1 MIKITTALAA
11 LALPFAAQAQT
22 KLPPDAQPALEKREK
37 RIDSQPIRAFKVI
50 LVGDSTMAPG
60 SGWAS
65 MFCALHVKSTVNC
78 VNLGRGGRSTR
89 SYRSEG
95 SWTIALNE
103 AKVAGYEKTWVLIQF
118 GHNDQSTRAER
129 WTDLNGEF
137 GANLRQMV
145 ADVRAAGAH
154 PVLVTPLTRREFRDG
169 KIYNN
174 LAAWGAEA
182 KRVGAALQVPVI
194 DLNTRSAAIVQ
205 RLGAVDSTALA
216 QSPPLPEE
224 LAAAKAGTTLKA
236 RPAEAAR
243 APAEDLPKTG
253 PRGQLRPKFDYT
265 HVGETGAKVFAKLVA
280 HDFAVAVPELRSH
293 LLP

>member
-1 MIKITTALAA
+1 MLKATMMLAA
-11 LALPFAAQAQT
+11 LALPAAAAQAQS
-22 KLPPDAQPALEKREK
+22 DAQPPLEKREK
-37 RIDSQPIRAFKVI
+37 RIDAAPIKAFKII

-65 MFCALHVKSTVNC
+65 MFCAMHVKSSVAC
-78 VNLGRGGRSTR
+78 LNLGRGGRSTR
-89 SYRSEG
+89 SYRAEG
-95 SWTIALNE
+95 SWAIALNE
-103 AKVAGYEKTWVLIQF
+103 AKVSGYAKTWVLIQF

-169 KIYNN
+169 KIHNT

-182 KRVGAALQVPVI
+182 KKVGAALRVPVI
-194 DLNTRSAAIVQ
+194 DLNARSAAVVQ
-205 RLGAVDSTALA
+205 RLGAVESTALA

-224 LAAAKAGTTLKA
+224 LAAARKGTTLKA
-236 RPAEAAR
+236 RPADQAR
-243 APAEDLPKTG
+243 APAVKLPKNG

-265 HVGETGAKVFAKLVA
+265 HVGEAGARVFAKLVA
-280 HDFAVAVPELRSH
+280 HDLASATPELRSY

>member
-1 MIKITTALAA
+1 MKKLAMALAV
-11 LALPFAAQAQT
+11 LALPAAAQAQSE
-22 KLPPDAQPALEKREK
+22 AQPALDKREK
-37 RIDSQPIRAFKVI
+37 RTDAAPIDAFKVI

-65 MFCALHVKSTVNC
+65 MFCAMHVKSSIAC
-78 VNLGRGGRSTR
+78 LNLGRGGRSTR
-89 SYRSEG
+89 SYRAEG

-103 AKVAGYEKTWVLIQF
+103 AKVAGYKKTWVLIQF

-169 KIYNN
+169 KLNN
-174 LAAWGAEA
+174 TLAAWGDEA
-182 KRVGAALQVPVI
+182 RK
-194 DLNTRSAAIVQ
+194 
-205 RLGAVDSTALA
+205 
-216 QSPPLPEE
+216 
-224 LAAAKAGTTLKA
+224 GTTLKP
-236 RPAEAAR
+236 RPAEEAR
-243 APAEDLPKTG
+243 APAVELPKTG

-265 HVGETGAKVFAKLVA
+265 HVGEAGARVFAKMVA
-280 HDFAVAVPELRSH
+280 HDLATAAPELRSH
-293 LLP
+293 LMP

>member
-1 MIKITTALAA
+1 MKKLAMALAV
-11 LALPFAAQAQT
+11 LALPAAAQAQSE
-22 KLPPDAQPALEKREK
+22 AQPALDKREK
-37 RIDSQPIRAFKVI
+37 RTDAAPIDAFKVI

-65 MFCALHVKSTVNC
+65 MFCAMHVKSSIAC
-78 VNLGRGGRSTR
+78 LNLGRGGRSTR
-89 SYRSEG
+89 SYRAEG

-103 AKVAGYEKTWVLIQF
+103 ARVAGYKKTWVLIQF

-169 KIYNN
+169 KLNN
-174 LAAWGAEA
+174 TLAAWGDEA
-182 KRVGAALQVPVI
+182 RKVGAALQVPVI
-194 DLNTRSAAIVQ
+194 DLNARSAAAVQ
-205 RLGAVDSTALA
+205 KLGAADSTALA
-216 QSPPLPEE
+216 QVPPLPEE
-224 LAAAKAGTTLKA
+224 LEAARKGTTLKP
-236 RPAEAAR
+236 RPAEEAR
-243 APAEDLPKTG
+243 APAVELPKTG

-265 HVGETGAKVFAKLVA
+265 HVGEAGARVFSKMVA
-280 HDFAVAVPELRSH
+280 HDLATAAPELRSH
-293 LLP
+293 LMP